1 MSLRLPAEHDTEF
14 SVIPARIAGSQTR
27 RDASE
32 DIHVN
37 LDSSNP
43 CWKDEIADFVH
54 KSTEAFLA
62 EFFKAKRGKLWPDQK

>member
-1 MSLRLPAEHDTEF
+1 MSLRLPAEHAKEF

-37 LDSSNP
+37 LDSSTPYWN
-43 CWKDEIADFVH
+43 DEIADSLH
-54 KSTEAFLA
+54 KSTEGFLA
-62 EFFKAKRGKLWPDQK
+62 DFFKVRRGELCPYQK